1 MDNRMSYSQRPE
13 LMEEVK
19 LSRNPREREKYDN
32 LAELF
37 AVLTTLQCLEKAY
50 IADRV
55 SADQYTKNC
64 SRLLTQFKA
73 AFKQVSSEQDFPT
86 VEDFM
91 RKYRMDCPAALV
103 RIKEDRPITVKDD
116 KGNTQKMIADTVALF
131 ITSQDK
137 LRMDI
142 LAKDDL
148 YIDVKDLHDFL
159 QQLSILPDDFEGK
172 EKVGKWLRILD
183 LMEAGDELE
192 KEEARKMAFDI
203 ESSYAAL
210 LNVLGRQC

>member
-1 MDNRMSYSQRPE
+1 MGAASMANRPE

-19 LSRNPREREKYDN
+19 LARNPREREKHDN

-116 KGNTQKMIADTVALF
+116 KGNQTRLIAETVALF
-131 ITSQDK
+131 INSQDK
-137 LRMDI
+137 LRLDI
-142 LAKDDL
+142 LSMDEL
-148 YIDVKDLHDFL
+148 YIDIKELHDNL
-159 QQLSILPDDFEGK
+159 ARLSILPGDFEGK
-172 EKVGKWLRILD
+172 DKIGKW
-183 LMEAGDELE
+183 
-192 KEEARKMAFDI
+192 F
-203 ESSYAAL
+203 
-210 LNVLGRQC
+210 

>member
-1 MDNRMSYSQRPE
+1 MSYSHRPE

-55 SADQYTKNC
+55 AADQYTKNC
-64 SRLLTQFKA
+64 SRLLEQFKA
-73 AFKQVSSEQDFPT
+73 AFKQVQSAGGEADFPT

-116 KGNTQKMIADTVALF
+116 KGNSQKLIADTVALF

-137 LRMDI
+137 LRMEI
-142 LAKDDL
+142 RAKDDL
-148 YIDVKDLHDFL
+148 YIDVKDLHDSL
-159 QQLSILPDDFEGK
+159 HQLSILPADFEGK
-172 EKVGKWLRILD
+172 EKVGKWLRTLNQ
-183 LMEAGDELE
+183 MEAGDEIDNDQTRQML
-192 KEEARKMAFDI
+192 FDL
-203 ESSYAAL
+203 ESSYAAF
-210 LNVLGRQC
+210 NAVLGQL

>member
-1 MDNRMSYSQRPE
+1 MYFTYFF
-13 LMEEVK
+13 V
-19 LSRNPREREKYDN
+19 Y
-32 LAELF
+32 
-37 AVLTTLQCLEKAY
+37 
-50 IADRV
+50 
-55 SADQYTKNC
+55 
-64 SRLLTQFKA
+64 RLLTQFKA

-116 KGNTQKMIADTVALF
+116 RGNTQKMIADTVALF

-148 YIDVKDLHDFL
+148 YIDVKDLYDYL

-172 EKVGKWLRILD
+172 EKVGKWLKTLNQ
-183 LMEAGDELE
+183 MEAGDEID
-192 KEEARKMAFDI
+192 KDQARQMAFDL
-203 ESSYAAL
+203 ESSYAAF
-210 LNVLGRQC
+210 NSVLSRM